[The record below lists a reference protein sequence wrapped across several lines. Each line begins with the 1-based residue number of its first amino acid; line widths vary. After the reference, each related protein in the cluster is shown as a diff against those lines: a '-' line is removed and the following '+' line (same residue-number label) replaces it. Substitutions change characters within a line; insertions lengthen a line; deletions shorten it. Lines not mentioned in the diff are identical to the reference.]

1 MNRIHYKPCCT
12 TPAMLCH
19 PLLDHSTSFY
29 VVHSCRATPC
39 HLVPSLLCNDSPA
52 MWYHPLPCGAT
63 PSCVVPLNVLWCQP
77 LSLWCQPLPCHA
89 TSFHVNAFMLHHLL
103 PCCVTLA
110 VSKHPL
116 PCHATS
122 FHAMLSCRANPSH
135 EHYRSTTPCSQ

>member
-52 MWYHPLPCGAT
+52 MWYHPLSLWCNPFLCGAT
-63 PSCVVPLNVLWCQP
+63 QCLVVPTPFLVVPTPSMSCHIISCQ
-77 LSLWCQPLPCHA
+77 C
-89 TSFHVNAFMLHHLL
+89 FHVAPPPAMLCH
-103 PCCVTLA
+103 PCCVKTPPAMSCHIL
-110 VSKHPL
+110 S
-116 PCHATS
+116 CHAFMS
-122 FHAMLSCRANPSH
+122 RQPQ
-135 EHYRSTTPCSQ
+135 P